1 MDTKIK
7 ISSAIFK
14 STPLE
19 KNSTKKVISK
29 KPEKIEY
36 DVDDSDADEELQDLD
51 DDRICPYCQE
61 DFSLNK
67 NTDRKEYFQKHK
79 GNLG

>member
-19 KNSTKKVISK
+19 KISTKKIISK

-51 DDRICPYCQE
+51 DDRY
-61 DFSLNK
+61 DF
-67 NTDRKEYFQKHK
+67 T
-79 GNLG
+79 